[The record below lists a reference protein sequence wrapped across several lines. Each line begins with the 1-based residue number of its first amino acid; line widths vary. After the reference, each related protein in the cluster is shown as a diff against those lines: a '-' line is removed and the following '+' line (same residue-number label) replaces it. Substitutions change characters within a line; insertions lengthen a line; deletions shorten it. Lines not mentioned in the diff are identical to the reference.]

1 MDPLSLTASIIA
13 ILGAGSTIS
22 RGLRRIQQLKDAP
35 ELLLQLNNE
44 ITDLYLLIRV
54 VDQLYHGH
62 KYFRNQDSDAQQEA
76 ICAAL
81 TRAKR
86 DVLELEKLIAYVLTR
101 ETDAGAE
108 IDRLAWLRSQRK
120 IIEMRNSLQR
130 ARGDLHALWMFANE
144 RCERPFQLHVMRR
157 QY

>member
-13 ILGAGSTIS
+13 VLGAGSTIS
-22 RGLRRIQQLKDAP
+22 RVLRKIQQLKDAP
-35 ELLLQLNNE
+35 ELLLQLHNE

-62 KYFRNQDSDAQQEA
+62 EYFRNQDFDAQQEA
-76 ICAAL
+76 ICSVL

-108 IDRLAWLRSQRK
+108 VDRVAWLRSQWK
-120 IIEMRNSLQR
+120 ITEMRNSLRR
-130 ARGDLHALWMFANE
+130 ARYDLHALWMVTNE
-144 RCERPFQLHVMRR
+144 RCKPPFQLHDLRR
-157 QY
+157 